1 MLDVSEVMGVEGVD
15 SVSVFPE
22 RAALVFSHIYV
33 TIYSCVYRSFERF
46 TY

>member
-1 MLDVSEVMGVEGVD
+1 MSLNLRGRKVLTVL
-15 SVSVFPE
+15 VFFL

-33 TIYSCVYRSFERF
+33 TIYSCVYRFFERF